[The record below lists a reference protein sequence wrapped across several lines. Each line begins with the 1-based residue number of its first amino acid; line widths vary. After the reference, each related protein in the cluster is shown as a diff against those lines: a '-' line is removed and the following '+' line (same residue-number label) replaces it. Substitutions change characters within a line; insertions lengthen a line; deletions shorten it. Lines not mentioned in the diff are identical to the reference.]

1 MRTLFQRDSRLGI
14 AVAIPFA
21 AFIAL
26 FLVYPIT
33 VVAWK
38 ALTPGGQL
46 GFDALTR
53 AMSGTYRQGF
63 INSTELSFT
72 SAVIG
77 GLIGL
82 VLALV
87 VSTLRRPRW
96 LHPTLESWSA
106 VASQLGGVPLAFAFI
121 ATIGT
126 QGLVTK
132 ALSGLGLD
140 LRDYGVT
147 VTGFWGIVVVYL
159 YFQIP
164 LMFLVMT
171 PAIAG
176 LRKSW
181 REAAAVMGASPARY
195 WLSVGGPILA
205 PSVLGGM
212 ILLFINSFIAYAT
225 VFVLNQGG
233 ALVPLQIRFLL
244 QGNVIT
250 GQEDLGN
257 AIVLWVITLL
267 LASLFVMTA
276 LQRRALRWMRS

>member
-1 MRTLFQRDSRLGI
+1 MGALFQRDSRLGI
-14 AVAIPFA
+14 AVALPFA

-26 FLVYPIT
+26 FLVYPVV

-38 ALTPGGQL
+38 ALTPGGH
-46 GFDALTR
+46 FDVDALGR

-63 INSTELSFT
+63 INSTELSLT

-87 VSTLRRPRW
+87 VASLRRPRW

-132 ALSGLGLD
+132 ALGGLGLD

-181 REAAAVMGASPARY
+181 REAAAIMGASPLRY
-195 WLSVGGPILA
+195 WVSVGGPILA

-244 QGNVIT
+244 QGNIIT

-257 AIVLWVITLL
+257 AIVLWVIALL
-267 LASLFVMTA
+267 LASLFIMTS
-276 LQRRALRWMRS
+276 LQRRALRWIRS

>member
-1 MRTLFQRDSRLGI
+1 MRALFQRDSRLGI
-14 AVAIPFA
+14 AVAVPFA

-38 ALTPGGQL
+38 ALTPGGSI
-46 GFDALTR
+46 GFDALAR

-72 SAVIG
+72 SAVVG

-132 ALSGLGLD
+132 ALAGLGLD

-176 LRKSW
+176 LRRSW
-181 REAAAVMGASPARY
+181 REAAAIMGASPARY
-195 WLSVGGPILA
+195 WLSVGGPILV

-250 GQEDLGN
+250 GQVDLGN

-276 LQRRALRWMRS
+276 LQRRAIRWMRS

>member
-1 MRTLFQRDSRLGI
+1 MRALFQRDSRLGI
-14 AVAIPFA
+14 AVAVPFA
-21 AFIAL
+21 AFIVL

-38 ALTPGGQL
+38 AMTPGGQL
-46 GFDALTR
+46 GFDALAR

-63 INSTELSFT
+63 INSSELSFT
-72 SAVIG
+72 SAVLG

-132 ALSGLGLD
+132 ALSGFGLD

-176 LRKSW
+176 LRRSW
-181 REAAAVMGASPARY
+181 REAAAIMGASPTRY